1 VIKVINNK
9 KEGASMILQC
19 PACNTQ
25 YRLKQNNI
33 SDEGRRVKCVKCQHS
48 WVAMQGDLIEDAQ
61 QIVLDEKI
69 AIGAHGSSRSV
80 VKESINIK
88 AIQKNEDKVS
98 DVNFS
103 STETNVES
111 QAVSSQVI
119 QDNDVFL
126 RSKPT
131 IVRPREAVPRFTVA
145 PDKSRKRIWP
155 ILLIII
161 LVLGVLIT
169 SLLLMRKSIVKTW
182 EGSARLYDM
191 LGLHVPIIG
200 EGLKFENLKTSFDRN
215 PEGGKFMILEGEI
228 KNISN
233 DEKIIPSI
241 KVVPYKREDKVLTS
255 AKIKVNVEK
264 IKPGESANFKTQLPQ
279 DTRLNARDELRFY
292 ED

>member
-1 VIKVINNK
+1 MIKVINNK

-48 WVAMQGDLIEDAQ
+48 WVALQSDLIDDAQ
-61 QIVLDEKI
+61 QLVLNEKI
-69 AIGAHGSSRSV
+69 AVGARPSSRPV
-80 VKESINIK
+80 VKEAVNVQPV
-88 AIQKNEDKVS
+88 QKNDDNIS
-98 DVNFS
+98 DMNFS
-103 STETNVES
+103 STETNFES
-111 QAVSSQVI
+111 QAVPSQII

-126 RSKPT
+126 RAKPT

-145 PDKSRKRIWP
+145 PDKSSKRIWS
-155 ILLIII
+155 ILLIVI
-161 LVLGVLIT
+161 LVLGGCIT
-169 SLLLMRKSIVKTW
+169 SLLMMRKSIVKTW

-191 LGLHVPIIG
+191 IGLHVPIIG

-215 PEGGKFMILEGEI
+215 HEGGKFMILEGEI
-228 KNISN
+228 KNISD
-233 DEKIIPSI
+233 DEKVIPLI

-255 AKIKVNVEK
+255 AKIKVNAEK
-264 IKPGESANFKTQLPQ
+264 IKPGESAKFKTQLPP